1 VTQSRTPFVSVVM
14 PVRNEGVFIERSLGA
29 VLRQTYPADRMEILV
44 ADGLSDDGTPAAIAA
59 MQKSDPRIQLL
70 TNSGRIVS
78 TGLNAALAR
87 GRGEIVIRVDGH
99 CEVAPDY
106 VLRCVEHLAKGEAD
120 AVGGPLETVGEDELS
135 RTIAIAMSSVFG
147 VGGVAFRTTS
157 GWSGLVDTV
166 AFPAFTRDAI
176 ERAGAFD
183 EELVRNQDDEYNYRL
198 RELGGRILLASDVRC
213 RYFSRSSLRSLW
225 RQYFQYGYWKVRVM
239 QKHPAQMRPRQFV
252 PPLFVAGLLL
262 LAAAAPFL
270 VPARWLLAGT
280 AAAYALGV
288 LVATV
293 SSTSRGS
300 LRAVTLLPVAFAAMH
315 FGYGLGFLKGLIAF
329 AGRWGDR
336 ATRAR
341 LAWARPHAGT
351 ELS

>member
-1 VTQSRTPFVSVVM
+1 MTEPRLPFVSVVM
-14 PVRNEGVFIERSLGA
+14 PVRNEANFIERSLGA

-44 ADGLSDDGTPAAIAA
+44 ADGLSDDGTAALISALE
-59 MQKSDPRIQLL
+59 KRHSNLRLL
-70 TNSGRIVS
+70 PNPGRIVS
-78 TGLNAALAR
+78 TGLNAALAQA
-87 GRGEIVIRVDGH
+87 RGEIVIRVDGH

-106 VLRCVEHLAKGEAD
+106 VVRCVEHLGRGAAD

-166 AFPAFTRDAI
+166 AFPAFTRAAI

-198 RELGGRILLASDVRC
+198 RELGGRILLASDIKC

-252 PPLFVAGLLL
+252 PPLFVAGILF
-262 LAAAAPFL
+262 LAGLAPFL
-270 VPARWLLAGT
+270 APARWLLAGLC
-280 AAAYALGV
+280 AAYALGV
-288 LVATV
+288 LVASV
-293 SSTSRGS
+293 ASASRGS
-300 LRAVTLLPVAFAAMH
+300 GRALSLLPAAFAAMH
-315 FGYGLGFLKGLIAF
+315 FGYGLGFLKGLGAF

-341 LAWARPHAGT
+341 LAWDRRQTGP

>member
-1 VTQSRTPFVSVVM
+1 MSELRLPFVSVVM
-14 PVRNEGVFIERSLGA
+14 PVRNEGSFIERSLGA

-44 ADGLSDDGTPAAIAA
+44 ADGLSDDGTAEAIAA
-59 MQKSDPRIQLL
+59 LQKADPRVQLL
-70 TNSGRIVS
+70 SNSGRIVS

-87 GRGEIVIRVDGH
+87 ARGEIVIRVDGH

-106 VLRCVEHLAKGEAD
+106 VARCVDHLGRGEAE

-157 GWSGLVDTV
+157 GWTGLVDTV
-166 AFPAFTRDAI
+166 AFPAFTREAI

-198 RELGGRILLASDVRC
+198 RELGGRILLAADIRC

-239 QKHPAQMRPRQFV
+239 QKHPAQMRPRQFA
-252 PPLFVAGLLL
+252 PPLFVAGIVLLGVT
-262 LAAAAPFL
+262 APFL
-270 VPARWLLAGT
+270 APARWLLAGV
-280 AAAYALGV
+280 AAAYLLGV
-288 LVATV
+288 LAATI
-293 SSTSRGS
+293 SSASRGS
-300 LRAVTLLPVAFAAMH
+300 GRAIALLPAAFAAMH
-315 FGYGLGFLKGLIAF
+315 FGYGLGFLKGLVAF

-341 LAWARPHAGT
+341 LAWARPPAGQ

>member
-1 VTQSRTPFVSVVM
+1 
-14 PVRNEGVFIERSLGA
+14 
-29 VLRQTYPADRMEILV
+29 
-44 ADGLSDDGTPAAIAA
+44 
-59 MQKSDPRIQLL
+59 
-70 TNSGRIVS
+70 
-78 TGLNAALAR
+78 
-87 GRGEIVIRVDGH
+87 
-99 CEVAPDY
+99 
-106 VLRCVEHLAKGEAD
+106 
-120 AVGGPLETVGEDELS
+120 VGEDELS

-166 AFPAFTRDAI
+166 AFPAFTRAAI
-176 ERAGAFD
+176 ELAGAFD

-239 QKHPAQMRPRQFV
+239 QKHPAQMRPRQFA
-252 PPLFVAGLLL
+252 PPLFVAGLLFL
-262 LAAAAPFL
+262 GALAPFFAA
-270 VPARWLLAGT
+270 ARWLLAAA

-288 LVATV
+288 LAATV
-293 SSTSRGS
+293 SSASRGPGRS
-300 LRAVTLLPVAFAAMH
+300 LALLPAAFAAMH
-315 FGYGLGFLKGLIAF
+315 FGYGLGFLKGLAAF

-336 ATRAR
+336 STRAR
-341 LAWARPHAGT
+341 LAWARPQPGG